1 MPPTPRQETTS
12 YEPNL
17 APGAAPMERPIIPTR
32 RAAVGRFEPPNRVFL
47 REMRTAQILLLTT
60 CVAIS
65 SLSAAGG
72 LKVGDFAP
80 QFSLPGSD
88 GKSYD
93 LATYKGKQVVVLAWF
108 AKAFTGG

>member
-1 MPPTPRQETTS
+1 
-12 YEPNL
+12 
-17 APGAAPMERPIIPTR
+17 
-32 RAAVGRFEPPNRVFL
+32 
-47 REMRTAQILLLTT
+47 MRTAQILLLTT

-72 LKVGDFAP
+72 LKVGDSAP

-88 GKSYD
+88 GKPYS
-93 LATYKGKQVVVLAWF
+93 LASYKGKQVVVLAWF